1 MEINHEIDNVNFSL
15 SIKSK
20 LGMIRD
26 NEFQVF
32 DLATLSFDKIT
43 VPDESK
49 RFYTISDCFCIPDIK
64 NNCTWIINNGVTK
77 KLDSLLSLP
86 FKTEQRETKD
96 YFYPLTLKSDNKKY
110 IAKVDK
116 RNFNII
122 DYYPA
127 NIGLNGIRTI
137 LDDNIFLSISQTVIN
152 AYELK
157 SNKLIWSQNFNDLV
171 KNLKEDSNFYF
182 DPIIY
187 DNSVYLYLTDSK
199 YSSIFSVVRL
209 NAKTGIKENE
219 FEGFGGVLTKSQNN
233 IYMLRHG
240 KVQQIDLISN
250 QVMECD
256 YSEQLNEL
264 NISMY
269 WDRFTIH
276 NNLLYFIQGDSTP
289 KNSVGIIDL
298 ESNSIVD
305 RFDFPAKDG
314 MEFIHEIKEAHNRIT
329 VQLSESKLMIMN
341 K

>member
-1 MEINHEIDNVNFSL
+1 
-15 SIKSK
+15 
-20 LGMIRD
+20 
-26 NEFQVF
+26 
-32 DLATLSFDKIT
+32 
-43 VPDESK
+43 
-49 RFYTISDCFCIPDIK
+49 
-64 NNCTWIINNGVTK
+64 
-77 KLDSLLSLP
+77 
-86 FKTEQRETKD
+86 
-96 YFYPLTLKSDNKKY
+96 LTLKSDNKKY

-122 DYYPA
+122 DYYPT

-137 LDDNIFLSISQTVIN
+137 LDDNIFLSISQTEIN

-157 SNKLIWSQNFNDLV
+157 SNKLIWSQTFDDLV
-171 KNLKEDSNFYF
+171 RNLKENSNFYF

-209 NAKTGIKENE
+209 NAKTGIKEIE
-219 FEGFGGVLTKSQNN
+219 FEGFGGVLTKSQSK

-305 RFDFPAKDG
+305 SFDFPAKDG
-314 MEFIHEIKEAHNRIT
+314 MEFIHEIREVNNKII